1 MPWRRKCKAS
11 RLHFGRQESHCG
23 IACFLFVDFK
33 LFGLFVLRSPQ
44 DHIYIYICVMA
55 EDVTEMED
63 KEVLD
68 HRVAPWPSL
77 DARRL

>member
-1 MPWRRKCKAS
+1 
-11 RLHFGRQESHCG
+11 
-23 IACFLFVDFK
+23 
-33 LFGLFVLRSPQ
+33 
-44 DHIYIYICVMA
+44 MA

-77 DARRL
+77 DARRLWSYARLALRMDKGQDFMELGVPLSSLGVKVCQLSPDQL